1 MALVLLD
8 RVKESTNTA
17 GTGSLTLGGAAVGYQ
32 AFSAIGNGNTCYYA
46 ISSNGAEW
54 EVGIGTYTSSG
65 NTLSRDT
72 ILSSSNGGTIVTLSA
87 GAKDVYLVYPS
98 EKGVW
103 VDSSGQS
110 NYAATIGS
118 TSVKLGQTISTIGG
132 LTTLTLTQD
141 PGSALEAAT
150 KQYVDTLVS
159 SGVTYH
165 TPVKY
170 EVPNTTGNLN
180 ALYNNG
186 ASGVGATLT
195 NNGTKAAFAPDG
207 PTASIGDR
215 VLIYNQTNAFEN
227 GVYEVTTVGTPDPG
241 GTNWVLTRTADADS
255 YGLKDTNALGNG
267 DAFFVTSGNT
277 GAGETYICNTAGTI
291 NFGTTNIT
299 FVQVSSAQIYSA
311 GTGLTLT
318 NTTFSIT
325 PVGTANTY
333 GSASSVPVITT
344 NASGQVSSV
353 TPTSISI
360 NGNQITAGT
369 VGAGYGGTG
378 LATYTTGDIIYASA
392 ATTLTTLGITGTSDY
407 VLKSTGSAPSWV
419 AQSTL
424 SVGSATTA
432 TTATNIA
439 SGALGALPYQ
449 SSSGNTSLLAGN
461 TTTTK
466 KYLIQTGDGVNSAAP
481 TWDTI
486 QVADVPTLNQ
496 NTTGTAAGL
505 SGTQSANYF
514 YAAPDGTSGV
524 GVWRAIVAADI
535 PTLNQNTTGQAGSVA
550 FALTINNGG
559 AGDASGSTYNGS
571 AAKTISYNSIGASP
585 LAGSTSLVTTG
596 AITAGTWN
604 ATTIDTAYGGT
615 GQTTYTD
622 GQLLIG
628 NSTGNT
634 LTKATITAGTGIS
647 VTNGSGSIT
656 IANTQTAGVSI
667 SDDTS
672 TNAARY
678 PLFTSATSGS
688 ITTEN
693 VSSTKLTYNPSVG
706 TLTAPNL
713 EASNGMLVHS
723 YTINTSY
730 SIPSGSNAIAVG
742 PVTVAGGA
750 SVTVPSGSRWLVL

>member
-8 RVKESTNTA
+8 RVKETTSTA
-17 GTGSLTLGGAAVGYQ
+17 GTGALTLTGAAAGYQ
-32 AFSAIGNGNTCYYA
+32 TFSTIGNGNTCYYT
-46 ISSNGAEW
+46 ISSNGAEF

-87 GAKDVYLVYPS
+87 GVKDVYIVYPAG
-98 EKGVW
+98 KGVW
-103 VDSSGQS
+103 LDSSGQS

-118 TSVKLGQTISTIGG
+118 TTVKLGQTVSTISG

-141 PGSALEAAT
+141 PTTSLEAAT
-150 KQYVDTLVS
+150 KQYVDTQVS
-159 SGVTYH
+159 SGIH
-165 TPVKY
+165 FHQPVRV
-170 EVPNTTGNLN
+170 ESPINLN
-180 ALYNNG
+180 ATYNNG
-186 ASGVGATLT
+186 TAGVGATLT
-195 NNGTKAAFAPDG
+195 NAGTQAALVIDG
-207 PTASIGDR
+207 VTVNVADR
-215 VLIYNQTNAFEN
+215 VLVYQQTTQTQNGIY
-227 GVYEVTTVGTPDPG
+227 VVTDVGSG
-241 GTNWVLTRTADADS
+241 STNWILTRSSDANTYAVAS
-255 YGLKDTNALGNG
+255 ANGLGEGSAV
-267 DAFFVTSGNT
+267 FVQEGTT
-277 GAGETYICNTAGTI
+277 GAGETYVCNTSGTI
-291 NFGTTNIT
+291 TFGTTNIT

-311 GTGLTLT
+311 GTGLTLSGT
-318 NTTFSIT
+318 QFSIT

-360 NGNQITAGT
+360 NGNQITSGT
-369 VGAGYGGTG
+369 VGAGFGGTG

-392 ATTLTTLGITGTSDY
+392 ATTLTTLGITGTNDY

-432 TTATNIA
+432 TTATNL
-439 SGALGALPYQ
+439 SGGALGSLPYQ
-449 SSSGNTSLLAGN
+449 ASSGSTSLLAGN

-505 SGTQSANYF
+505 SGTQLANYF

-571 AAKTISYNSIGASP
+571 AAKSISYNSIGASP

-596 AITAGTWN
+596 AITTGTWN
-604 ATTIDTAYGGT
+604 ATTIGTAYGGT
-615 GQTTYTD
+615 GQTTYTN
-622 GQLLIG
+622 GELLIG

-634 LTKATITAGTGIS
+634 LTKATLTAGSGIS

-656 IANTQTAGVSI
+656 IANTQTAGVTI
-667 SDDTS
+667 TNDTS
-672 TNAARY
+672 T
-678 PLFTSATSGS
+678 ATSVYPTFATATGS
-688 ITTEN
+688 TATLY
-693 VSSTKLTYNPSVG
+693 VTDTKLKFVPSTG
-706 TLTAPNL
+706 TFTVPNV
-713 EASNGMLVHS
+713 EASNGMLVNS
-723 YTINTSY
+723 ATVSTNY
-730 SIPSGSNAIAVG
+730 SIPVGSNAVAVG
-742 PVTVAGGA
+742 PITVGSGA
-750 SVTVPSGSRWLVL
+750 AVTVPSGSRWVVL

>member
-8 RVKESTNTA
+8 RVKETTSTA
-17 GTGSLTLGGAAVGYQ
+17 GTGALTLTGAAAGYQ
-32 AFSAIGNGNTCYYA
+32 TFSTIGNGNTCYYA
-46 ISSNGAEW
+46 ISSTGAEW

-87 GAKDVYLVYPS
+87 GVKDVYIVYPA

-118 TSVKLGQTISTIGG
+118 TSVKLGQTVSTIGG

-170 EVPNTTGNLN
+170 EVPSTTGNLT
-180 ALYNNG
+180 ALYSNG

-215 VLIYNQTNAFEN
+215 ILIYNQTNAFEN

-267 DAFFVTSGNT
+267 DAFYITSGNT

-360 NGNQITAGT
+360 NGNQITSGT

-432 TTATNIA
+432 TTATNL
-439 SGALGALPYQ
+439 SGGALGSLPYQ
-449 SSSGNTSLLAGN
+449 SSSGSTSLLAGN

-505 SGTQSANYF
+505 SGTQTANYF

-559 AGDASGSTYNGS
+559 AGDASGTTYNGS

-604 ATTIDTAYGGT
+604 ATTIGTAYGGT

-622 GQLLIG
+622 GELLIG

-634 LTKATITAGTGIS
+634 LTKATITAGSGIS

-656 IANTQTAGVSI
+656 IANTQAAGVTI
-667 SDDTS
+667 TNDTS
-672 TNAARY
+672 TATDVY
-678 PLFTSATSGS
+678 PTFATATGS
-688 ITTEN
+688 TATLYVTN
-693 VSSTKLTYNPSVG
+693 TKLKFVPSTG
-706 TLTAPNL
+706 TFTVPNV
-713 EASNGMLVHS
+713 EASNGMIVNS
-723 YTINTSY
+723 ATVSTNY
-730 SIPSGSNAIAVG
+730 SIPVGSNAVAVG
-742 PVTVAGGA
+742 PITVGSGA
-750 SVTVPSGSRWLVL
+750 AVTVPSGSRWVVL

>member
-8 RVKESTNTA
+8 RVKETTSTA
-17 GTGSLTLGGAAVGYQ
+17 GTGALTLTGAAAGYQ
-32 AFSAIGNGNTCYYA
+32 TFSTIGNGNTCYYA

-87 GAKDVYLVYPS
+87 GVKDVYIVYPA

-118 TSVKLGQTISTIGG
+118 TSVKLGQTVSTIGG

-165 TPVKY
+165 SPVKY
-170 EVPNTTGNLN
+170 EVPSTTGNLT

-195 NNGTKAAFAPDG
+195 NNGTKEAFAPDG

-215 VLIYNQTNAFEN
+215 ILIYNQTNAFEN

-267 DAFFVTSGNT
+267 DAFYITSGNT

-360 NGNQITAGT
+360 NGNQITSGT

-432 TTATNIA
+432 TTATNL
-439 SGALGALPYQ
+439 SVGALGSLPYQ
-449 SSSGNTSLLAGN
+449 PSSA
-461 TTTTK
+461 
-466 KYLIQTGDGVNSAAP
+466 
-481 TWDTI
+481 
-486 QVADVPTLNQ
+486 
-496 NTTGTAAGL
+496 
-505 SGTQSANYF
+505 
-514 YAAPDGTSGV
+514 
-524 GVWRAIVAADI
+524 
-535 PTLNQNTTGQAGSVA
+535 
-550 FALTINNGG
+550 
-559 AGDASGSTYNGS
+559 
-571 AAKTISYNSIGASP
+571 
-585 LAGSTSLVTTG
+585 STS
-596 AITAGTWN
+596 
-604 ATTIDTAYGGT
+604 
-615 GQTTYTD
+615 
-622 GQLLIG
+622 
-628 NSTGNT
+628 
-634 LTKATITAGTGIS
+634 
-647 VTNGSGSIT
+647 
-656 IANTQTAGVSI
+656 
-667 SDDTS
+667 
-672 TNAARY
+672 
-678 PLFTSATSGS
+678 
-688 ITTEN
+688 
-693 VSSTKLTYNPSVG
+693 
-706 TLTAPNL
+706 
-713 EASNGMLVHS
+713 
-723 YTINTSY
+723 
-730 SIPSGSNAIAVG
+730 
-742 PVTVAGGA
+742 
-750 SVTVPSGSRWLVL
+750 